1 VAVTM
6 FVTIVPLSGK
16 DFRFLYIV
24 HVLIKHPSWV
34 IMDGRLLYLILVEW
48 IIMH

>member
-6 FVTIVPLSGK
+6 FVTIVPPSEK
-16 DFRFLYIV
+16 DFRFLCIV

-34 IMDGRLLYLILVEW
+34 IMHGIFLFLILVEW

>member
-1 VAVTM
+1 MAVTT
-6 FVTIVPLSGK
+6 FVTIVPPSGK
-16 DFRFLYIV
+16 DFRFLCIV

-34 IMDGRLLYLILVEW
+34 IMHGTFLYLIPVEW